1 MYHAG
6 RALEHETGSGNIV
19 TRVAV
24 GTCGM
29 NLNPLSAYGDRR
41 EPGAAR
47 SGRLRRRLAR
57 PAEAMKA
64 DIRAKVRTSLKG
76 DAL

>member
-6 RALEHETGSGNIV
+6 WALEHETGSGDVV

-24 GTCGM
+24 ATSGM
-29 NLNPLSAYGDRR
+29 SLNPLSAYGDRR
-41 EPGAAR
+41 DPGGAR
-47 SGRLRRRLAR
+47 SGRLGRRLAR

-76 DAL
+76 DAS